1 LLGSASPAT
10 PKIWHHERIDPVDLS
25 PVDAL
30 IRQLQSVVD
39 QAMREGSRIGY
50 FASLYTRITIAVRRA
65 IAAGTFDDGAAV
77 VRLDLAFARRYLDA
91 IDRFQRRD
99 SAISPPWAVAL
110 GAVDRSDLAIVQ
122 QMALAMNAHINFD
135 LGMATFDCFGARE
148 LWGARADFE
157 RVNTVLES
165 VVTEVEREIAVVSP
179 ILRVLGGLSPKL
191 ATWLIDFGLVG
202 ARELAWR
209 FAATLAGARDDSAR
223 GTLIDRHAHD
233 VASLCGA
240 ITQDRIRNV
249 SFRLIASIEEKDVRR
264 VIRTFDRGIPPEIGR
279 GPAGSGAG
287 GGTGRRA
294 PGPARPPTQ

>member
-1 LLGSASPAT
+1 MLGSASPAT
-10 PKIWHHERIDPVDLS
+10 PKIWHHERIDPVDLA

-39 QAMREGSRIGY
+39 QATREGSRIGY

-77 VRLDLAFARRYLDA
+77 VRLDLAFARRYLGA
-91 IDRFQRRD
+91 IECFQQG
-99 SAISPPWAVAL
+99 APGITPPWAVAL
-110 GAVDRSDLAIVQ
+110 GAVDRSDLSIVQ

-135 LGMATFDCFGARE
+135 LGMAAFDCFGARD
-148 LWGARADFE
+148 LWAARGDFE

-165 VVTEVEREIAVVSP
+165 VVTEVEREIADVSP
-179 ILRVLGGLSPKL
+179 ILRVVGGLSPMF

-209 FAATLAGARDDSAR
+209 FAATLAGARDETAR
-223 GTLIDRHAHD
+223 GTLVDRHAHD

-240 ITQDRIRNV
+240 ITQGRFRNV
-249 SFRLIASIEEKDVRR
+249 PFRLIASIEEKDVRR
-264 VIRTFDRGIPPEIGR
+264 VIRTFDRGLPPEIGR
-279 GPAGSGAG
+279 GPGGSAASDGAG
-287 GGTGRRA
+287 HRA